1 MDWIYG
7 FLLMPQFPI
16 KTPGR
21 IFWNLFPPRRK
32 GWRKI
37 WFGLLKFNQKI
48 SRWPWTIF
56 KLFYFRM
63 NCFFKCDGFTV
74 LWIISSNSVEL
85 CNHGNLTLKLYAKHQ
100 KNSYLNEGS
109 FFMRRNFS
117 LVPRYS
123 LKFTRCS
130 LLVVK
135 SLVDRCKIC
144 LLLVAKNHSLLVA
157 EITSN
162 EQILQRVKSNFLQ
175 RATSGTSNKWY
186 FATRNFC
193 NE

>member
-1 MDWIYG
+1 M
-7 FLLMPQFPI
+7 
-16 KTPGR
+16 
-21 IFWNLFPPRRK
+21 
-32 GWRKI
+32 
-37 WFGLLKFNQKI
+37 
-48 SRWPWTIF
+48 
-56 KLFYFRM
+56 
-63 NCFFKCDGFTV
+63 
-74 LWIISSNSVEL
+74 EL

-157 EITSN
+157 EVTSN

-175 RATSGTSNKWY
+175 RATSGTSNK
-186 FATRNFC
+186 
-193 NE
+193 